1 MPVARG
7 EAQGTSSEVTSPTHT
22 NHAQRRLQ
30 LTSSEALRAAIVNA
44 LTGVTLDG
52 VLISWASETQAE
64 VTLLKATIAT
74 ESSSTLASAISN
86 GEFVRSLSN
95 ELSKSV
101 SLTAVPKISTVLVH
115 PPSPPPP
122 RPAEPGGSVL
132 PPLNNV
138 TGPTLTVTRTAIN
151 QAMAFRGTNMQDGD
165 HAAWVPASTSACS
178 AAAVAA
184 AELSGRSATVA
195 AGKVA
200 FTTPSTVGVWILCY
214 RHSQQLTSDATNSHL
229 LYPSIQL
236 VVVRVDSG
244 FPALAPA
251 VSACDGHVI
260 TMVGAGFSRLPASS
274 YCNFETV
281 GVVAATVV
289 SDTKLHCTT
298 PVPSSALVS
307 KVRLV
312 FDPLY
317 GDTSTHPTVIPL
329 FTFYSQP
336 HFYINRTS
344 PFGGAVNLET
354 TVSLIG
360 GFPFTG
366 ALTCHFGGNVSAVA
380 TLLNATHA
388 KCVKP
393 AVPNASAGTRVQ
405 PLRVS
410 ATGKCFSNGAAEFT
424 TYTAQ
429 VVSLSVTGAPY
440 STPIRLH
447 IYGTGFPFASGSSC
461 WFTNGSST
469 LRTSAVVDSS
479 TQVTCW
485 SPSVAYPG
493 RYRVYLSLNGLQV
506 EPSLYTTPTFDA
518 YDLAAVR
525 VSQLVPSAVPLETS
539 TALTIKAI
547 AAPGEL
553 SVSISLNGGA
563 DGTFAAD
570 QRTLLVYSPPKITS
584 ITPSGGDAQ
593 GGEVVTIS
601 GSGFSA
607 TSASNVLC
615 SFGGTLQLTQPTTV
629 TDTQVVCSSTWGD
642 ESELG
647 SSVGVSLNDGVSLHE
662 SSAVRFKYSGVYR
675 PQLVDAFFSQD
686 ATKLLMQFASA
697 ETNKQ
702 VSVSE
707 PECIWVTTTTVV
719 AFLTVGTAAAP
730 GMRVAFLPG
739 TIWPKSWNYP
749 GSCSVPNAKCNTV
762 SSTELSGS
770 GANRLS
776 FTWGAHP
783 ILSENYYQVQS
794 VLTAATERNSA
805 TVSLGPSELNYGA
818 SFVIWLQVKNFLG
831 IESAI
836 VSHTVNRS
844 ALPIP
849 AIYNS
854 GAATRLSF
862 SLCCCSE

>member
-1 MPVARG
+1 MPVSLG
-7 EAQGTSSEVTSPTHT
+7 DAQGTSSAVTSPTHT
-22 NHAQRRLQ
+22 NHAQRGLQ

-44 LTGVTLDG
+44 LTGVTLEG

-86 GEFVRSLSN
+86 SEFVRSLSN

-101 SLTAVPKISTVLVH
+101 SLTAVPKISTVLVY

-122 RPAEPGGSVL
+122 RPADPGGSVL

-151 QAMAFRGTNMQDGD
+151 QAMGFLWDQ
-165 HAAWVPASTSACS
+165 HAGRRSCCMGAGLHYCM
-178 AAAVAA
+178 
-184 AELSGRSATVA
+184 LGCRCCRRSAQR
-195 AGKVA
+195 
-200 FTTPSTVGVWILCY
+200 PY
-214 RHSQQLTSDATNSHL
+214 QQLTSDATSSHL

-236 VVVRVDSG
+236 AVVRVDSA
-244 FPALAPA
+244 FPTLAPA
-251 VSACDGHVI
+251 VSACDGHAI

-281 GVVAATVV
+281 
-289 SDTKLHCTT
+289 
-298 PVPSSALVS
+298 
-307 KVRLV
+307 
-312 FDPLY
+312 
-317 GDTSTHPTVIPL
+317 
-329 FTFYSQP
+329 
-336 HFYINRTS
+336 
-344 PFGGAVNLET
+344 
-354 TVSLIG
+354 
-360 GFPFTG
+360 
-366 ALTCHFGGNVSAVA
+366 VA
-380 TLLNATHA
+380 TLLNSTHGQ
-388 KCVKP
+388 CVKP
-393 AVPNASAGTRVQ
+393 AVSNAPAGTRVQ

-410 ATGKCFSNGAAEFT
+410 ATGQCFSNGAAEFT

-440 STPIRLH
+440 STPVRLH
-447 IYGTGFPFASGSSC
+447 IYGTGFPIASGSSC
-461 WFTNGSST
+461 WFTNGTAT
-469 LRTSAVVDSS
+469 LRTPATVDSS
-479 TQVTCW
+479 TQATCW

-525 VSQLVPSAVPLETS
+525 VTQLVPPAVPLETS
-539 TALTIKAI
+539 TALTIHGSGFAEYGSRFNSSSRQLVCKVGIQLISASMLDRSHIMCPLPAI
-547 AAPGEL
+547 AATGEL

-570 QRTLLVYSPPKITS
+570 ERTLLAYAPPKITS

-607 TSASNVLC
+607 TSASNVRC
-615 SFGGTLQLTQPTTV
+615 SFGGTLQLTKPTTV
-629 TDTQVVCSSTWGD
+629 TDTQVVCLSTWGD

-662 SSAVRFKYSGVYR
+662 SSAIRFKYSGVYR

-697 ETNKQ
+697 ETNQAGVSGK
-702 VSVSE
+702 VNCRRFLDSSTVRSLRGSSVSE
-707 PECIWVTTTTVV
+707 PECIWVSATTVV
-719 AFLTVGTAAAP
+719 AFLAVGTAAAP
-730 GMRVAFLPG
+730 GMRIAFLPG

-762 SSTELSGS
+762 SSTEL
-770 GANRLS
+770 
-776 FTWGAHP
+776 P
-783 ILSENYYQVQS
+783 
-794 VLTAATERNSA
+794 
-805 TVSLGPSELNYGA
+805 
-818 SFVIWLQVKNFLG
+818 
-831 IESAI
+831 
-836 VSHTVNRS
+836 
-844 ALPIP
+844 
-849 AIYNS
+849 
-854 GAATRLSF
+854 
-862 SLCCCSE
+862 